1 MTEST
6 RAALLNAAEA
16 AFASDGIDH
25 ASLRSVM
32 REAGANPAS
41 VHYHFGSRDALARA
55 VLDRVLE
62 PLQKRRL
69 ALLDE
74 VVAAGEQDEPRRL
87 LEALVRPDLEQAVA
101 LSLRNDR
108 GHRLIGIIYTQ
119 PSTFVTELVE
129 ASFAPVARRFLPH
142 LTAAVPQLGID
153 EITWRI
159 RWCVFGVVGSRLC
172 DDELDI
178 TSGRLEPELDRIL
191 TALVG
196 SLTAPPAGGSS

>member
-1 MTEST
+1 MTRT
-6 RAALLNAAEA
+6 ALLDAAEA
-16 AFASDGIDH
+16 AFASDGIEQ

-32 REAGANPAS
+32 REAGANPAA
-41 VHYHFGSRDALARA
+41 VHYHFGSRAALAQA

-62 PLQKRRL
+62 PLQMRRV
-69 ALLDE
+69 ALLAE
-74 VVAAGEQDEPRRL
+74 LVAAGKQDNPRRL

-101 LSLRNDR
+101 LSHRNDR
-108 GHRLIGIIYTQ
+108 GHRLIGAIYTQ

-142 LTAAVPQLGID
+142 LTAALPELGID

-172 DDELDI
+172 DDEFDV
-178 TSGRLEPELDRIL
+178 TSGRLEPELNRIL

-196 SLTAPPAGGSS
+196 ALTAPPAGGSS